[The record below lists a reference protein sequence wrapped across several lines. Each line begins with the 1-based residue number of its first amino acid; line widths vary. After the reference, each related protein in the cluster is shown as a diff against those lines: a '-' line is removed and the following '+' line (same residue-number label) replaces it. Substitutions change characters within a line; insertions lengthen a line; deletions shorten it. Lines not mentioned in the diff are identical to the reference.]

1 MGLRA
6 VLPGLMNYWFKNGEP
21 PASTKS
27 GFYENKILT
36 VHSVIAK
43 NALMFMHKIKNV
55 PNLLPMSIKKI
66 IPPSAPIFNGH
77 DLSLSCVTT
86 WSEKYGQHPYS
97 NTLFYKGPLL
107 AMSQCNINATSL
119 PSLFNINIYKN
130 SIKSMLLDQQ
140 NEGPTD
146 EWPCFLL
153 YKIPGLRKSQRNKD
167 DCAY

>member
-1 MGLRA
+1 MSTCGL
-6 VLPGLMNYWFKNGEP
+6 
-21 PASTKS
+21 
-27 GFYENKILT
+27 
-36 VHSVIAK
+36 
-43 NALMFMHKIKNV
+43 V
-55 PNLLPMSIKKI
+55 PN
-66 IPPSAPIFNGH
+66 F
-77 DLSLSCVTT
+77 
-86 WSEKYGQHPYS
+86 
-97 NTLFYKGPLL
+97 
-107 AMSQCNINATSL
+107 INATSL